1 MTRDEAVEVVKRKLP
16 PVRPYHAA
24 LIDTITTTMGFTH
37 ATAVEIADLYEKRRK
52 RGKDRP
58 CQAVVHSGPGHQ
70 SESFCKAHGG
80 PRGHDRD
87 DQGRLLHHNEH
98 GEWTDD
104 RPYIDYWG

>member
-1 MTRDEAVEVVKRKLP
+1 MATKRRNITRIRYDRD
-16 PVRPYHAA
+16 A

-37 ATAVEIADLYEKRRK
+37 ATAVEIADLYERRRK

-70 SESFCKAHGG
+70 SSSFCKAQGG

-87 DQGRLLHHNEH
+87 EKGRVVHYNEH